1 METQLTSEAP
11 PPPKRRGRFRR
22 NLGNVG
28 RLVALLCV
36 GPLATQVALAKPSAP
51 AIFCSELSG
60 APACET
66 GMAQCTTCHSVA
78 PQLNAFGVDVK
89 ASLLATDAYS
99 STAFDAALPAA
110 LGAALALDSDGDGT
124 TNLEEILSG
133 GDPALAGAEGSDH
146 HALMWDP
153 ETAFRRVSVAF
164 CGISPS
170 YEQVQ
175 AFAGQSDQRQ
185 AVHALLSE
193 CLSSDYW
200 RKEALHR
207 LADDKIRPLEV
218 VGMPGSIVLADYG
231 WDYRLFSHVMSDDRD
246 ARELLLADYHVTEKG
261 EVTREIIQRESPF
274 QFDEKKISIG
284 TGQPLPPERRAG
296 MITTQWFLVMN
307 TMFSRLPRTTAS
319 QAYRAY
325 LGLDLAAGQGLMPV
339 ANEPRDVD
347 AKGVAQ
353 PACAACHSTLDPLAY
368 AFSSYNGI
376 EVESPALSFGNIDL
390 VAFNVLGAYD
400 PLREPWEG
408 EGYLFQQRVANVNEW
423 AKLAAESDA
432 FKQNLAHMLFSYV
445 LRREPAAG
453 DAEAFRGLWQSL
465 PADGYSANKLLH
477 RIVDLPSFGSP

>member
-1 METQLTSEAP
+1 LASKAP
-11 PPPKRRGRFRR
+11 PPPKQRGRFRR
-22 NLGNVG
+22 NVKIVG
-28 RLVALLCV
+28 RFAALMCA

-51 AIFCSELSG
+51 AIFCGELPG
-60 APACET
+60 APVCEG

-78 PQLNAFGVDVK
+78 PQLNVFGVDVK
-89 ASLLATDAYS
+89 AGLLATDGYS
-99 STAFDAALPAA
+99 SSAFDAALPGA
-110 LGAALALDSDGDGT
+110 LGAALSLDSDGDGR
-124 TNLEEILSG
+124 TNRDEILSG
-133 GDPALAGAEGSDH
+133 GDPAAADAMGVAQP
-146 HALMWDP
+146 ALVWDP
-153 ETAFRRVSVAF
+153 ETAFRRVSVVF
-164 CGISPS
+164 CGSSPS
-170 YEQVQ
+170 YEQVRS
-175 AFAGQSDQRQ
+175 FASQREPSQ
-185 AVHALLSE
+185 VVHTLLSE
-193 CLSSDYW
+193 CLASDYW
-200 RKEALHR
+200 RNEALHR

-246 ARELLLADYHVTEKG
+246 TRDLLLADYHVTEKG
-261 EVTREIIQRESPF
+261 EVTREIIPRQSAF

-347 AKGVAQ
+347 GKGVAQ

-376 EVESPALSFGNIDL
+376 EVESPARSFGNIDL
-390 VAFNVLGAYD
+390 VFFNVLGAYD

-408 EGYLFQQRVANVNEW
+408 EGHLFQQRIANVNAW

-432 FKQNLAHMLFSYV
+432 FKQNLAHMLFTYV
-445 LRREPAAG
+445 LRREPGANE
-453 DAEAFRGLWQSL
+453 AEAFRALWQSL

-477 RIVDLPSFGSP
+477 RIVDLPPFGSR